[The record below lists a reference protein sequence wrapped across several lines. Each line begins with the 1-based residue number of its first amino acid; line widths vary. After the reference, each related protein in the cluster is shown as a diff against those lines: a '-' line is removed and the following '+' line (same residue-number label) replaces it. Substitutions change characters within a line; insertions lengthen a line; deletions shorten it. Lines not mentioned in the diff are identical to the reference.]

1 MKDKV
6 TPILGILT
14 LLSFAAGLFYAFT
27 APPDIHQKEL
37 VRIFYLHM
45 PVALMSYVAYF
56 VAMGYSLAYLITKN
70 RKFDRL
76 AYSSAEVGVLF
87 TALTLIGGSLW
98 AKPTWGTYWTWD
110 PRLTTT
116 AIGFLIY
123 VGYFIIRGLIEDPDR
138 RARVG
143 AVIGIVGTLYV
154 PINYM
159 SVYWWRSIH
168 QTPTLKLLGDLEF
181 SADPRMGVAL
191 MCMFVAFVIG
201 FVYFVRFRAVVADR
215 IEAKE
220 DRLMEQSFQEGRI

>member
-27 APPDIHQKEL
+27 APPDVNQKEL

-56 VAMGYSLAYLITKN
+56 VAMGYSLTYLITKN

-138 RARVG
+138 RARVA

-181 SADPRMGVAL
+181 AADPRMGVAL